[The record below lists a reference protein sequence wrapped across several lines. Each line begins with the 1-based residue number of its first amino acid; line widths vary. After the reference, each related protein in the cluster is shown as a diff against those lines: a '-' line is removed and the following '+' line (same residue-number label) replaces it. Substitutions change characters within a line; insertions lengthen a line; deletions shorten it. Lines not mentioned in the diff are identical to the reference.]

1 MTKQNEDL
9 WVVYHHKMGAEND
22 DTETDEIEISMKLIG
37 IYSSEEKASQAMARM
52 RRLPGFR
59 DWPGGF
65 RIYEVTLDRD
75 LWPEGFAGTETGERP
90 RP

>member
-22 DTETDEIEISMKLIG
+22 DTETDEIEMSMRLIG

-59 DWPGGF
+59 DWPNGF
-65 RIYEVTLDRD
+65 RVYHYDGPLNGVGWT
-75 LWPEGFAGTETGERP
+75 EGFGFDLD
-90 RP
+90 